1 MNSEIV
7 VLASGSPRR
16 RQLLE
21 QIGVYHRIH
30 AVAVDESRLAC
41 EAPRDLARRLALAK
55 AGEAWEELSGAN
67 GNLVMGADTAV
78 ALDGMLFGKPRD
90 SAGAIEM
97 LTRLSGRTHQVFTAV
112 AGVQEGERMIRES
125 ASSVTFRRLSSGEIG
140 AYVGTG
146 EPLDKAG
153 AYAIQGLAAIFVE
166 RLEGSYSGVMGLPL
180 FETWDL
186 LRTFG
191 YDVLDGAT
199 PRRGQ

>member
-21 QIGVYHRIH
+21 QIGVPHQIH
-30 AVAVDESRLAC
+30 AVEVDESRLAC
-41 EAPRDLARRLALAK
+41 EAPMDLARRLALAK
-55 AGEAWEELSGAN
+55 AGEAWAELSGAN

-90 SAGAIEM
+90 SADAIEM

-125 ASSVTFRRLSSGEIG
+125 MSSVTFRRLSSAEISE
-140 AYVGTG
+140 YVGTG

-191 YDVLDGAT
+191 YDVLAGAT

>member
-21 QIGVYHRIH
+21 QIGVSHRIH

-55 AGEAWEELSGAN
+55 ADEAWEELSGAN

-90 SAGAIEM
+90 SADAIEM

-125 ASSVTFRRLSSGEIG
+125 ASSVTFRRLSSAEIG

>member
-7 VLASGSPRR
+7 ILASASPRR

-21 QIGVYHRIH
+21 QIGVPHRIH
-30 AVAVDESRLAC
+30 PIVLDESRLAG
-41 EAPRDLARRLALAK
+41 EAPLDLARRLALAK
-55 AGEAWEELSGAN
+55 ASEAWRELSGAD

-90 SAGAIEM
+90 SADAVEM

-112 AGVQEGERMIRES
+112 AGVQEGERMIRQS
-125 ASSVTFRRLSSGEIG
+125 TSSVTFRCLRGAEIR

-180 FETWDL
+180 YETWDL

-191 YDVLDGAT
+191 HDVLTGTT
-199 PRRGQ
+199 PGSGQ

>member
-1 MNSEIV
+1 
-7 VLASGSPRR
+7 
-16 RQLLE
+16 
-21 QIGVYHRIH
+21 
-30 AVAVDESRLAC
+30 
-41 EAPRDLARRLALAK
+41 
-55 AGEAWEELSGAN
+55 
-67 GNLVMGADTAV
+67 
-78 ALDGMLFGKPRD
+78 MLFGKPRD
-90 SAGAIEM
+90 SADAIEM

-125 ASSVTFRRLSSGEIG
+125 MSSVTFRRLSSAEISE
-140 AYVGTG
+140 YVGTG

-191 YDVLDGAT
+191 YDVLAGAT

>member
-21 QIGVYHRIH
+21 QIGVPHHIH
-30 AVAVDESRLAC
+30 AVEVDESRLAR
-41 EAPRDLARRLALAK
+41 EAPMDLARRLALAK
-55 AGEAWEELSGAN
+55 AGEAWAELSGAN

-90 SAGAIEM
+90 SADAIEM

-125 ASSVTFRRLSSGEIG
+125 MSSVTFRRLSSAEISE
-140 AYVGTG
+140 YVGTG

-191 YDVLDGAT
+191 YDVLAGAT